1 MVFKIMSK
9 IQLSDH
15 FTYKRLLKFV
25 WPSIIMMIFT
35 SIYGVVDGLFV
46 SNFVGKTPFA
56 ALNFIW
62 PFIMILSTP
71 GFMLG
76 TGGSALVAKTLGE
89 GDRKKANGLF
99 SMFCY
104 IAIIAGAVL
113 MVAAYILMPTVASL
127 MGATGDMLH
136 YSVLYGRV
144 MVLGC
149 IPQMLHFVYESF
161 IITAEKPSLGLKI
174 TVAAGVTNIVLDAL
188 FICVFDW
195 GIAGAAAATVL
206 SQFVGGFVPFVYFI
220 RPNTSLLRIT
230 KPDFD
235 FKALLKAC
243 TNGSSELMS
252 NISMSFIGMLYNI
265 QLMKYLGE
273 NGVAAYGV
281 MMYLNFFFIAA
292 FIGYAIGTAPIIG
305 FHYGAKNS
313 GEIKNIL
320 NKSIKILFLGG
331 LAMLVIGEAV
341 AVPVSS
347 IYVSY
352 DKELFD
358 MTVHGFRIYSIS
370 FLPCGFAIF
379 ASSFFTALN
388 DGVTSA
394 IVSFLRTLVFQFAAV
409 MILPLILGPD
419 GLWYSVVA
427 AEFMAVAVSALFM
440 IIKRKKYG
448 Y

>member
-1 MVFKIMSK
+1 
-9 IQLSDH
+9 
-15 FTYKRLLKFV
+15 
-25 WPSIIMMIFT
+25 MMIFT

-89 GDRKKANGLF
+89 GNKKKANGLF

-113 MVAAYILMPTVASL
+113 TVISYILMPTVAKM
-127 MGATGDMLH
+127 MGAEGDMLY
-136 YSVLYGRV
+136 YSVLYGRI

-174 TVAAGVTNIVLDAL
+174 TIAAGVTNIVLDAA
-188 FICVFDW
+188 FICVFGW

-206 SQFVGGFVPFVYFI
+206 SQCVGGFVPFIYFA

-252 NISMSFIGMLYNI
+252 NVSMSFIGMLYNI

-281 MMYLNFFFIAA
+281 MMYLNFFFVAA
-292 FIGYAIGTAPIIG
+292 FIGYSIGTAPIIG
-305 FHYGAKNS
+305 FHYGAKNHA
-313 GEIKNIL
+313 EISNIL
-320 NKSIKILFLGG
+320 SKSIKVLFVGG
-331 LAMLVIGEAV
+331 AAMLVVGELV
-341 AVPVSS
+341 AVPVSN

-352 DKELFD
+352 DKELYD
-358 MTVHGFRIYSIS
+358 ITVHGFRIYSIS

-394 IVSFLRTLVFQFAAV
+394 IISFLRTLVFQFAAV
-409 MILPLILGPD
+409 MLLPLILGAD

-427 AEFMAVAVSALFM
+427 AEFMAVIVSAFFM
-440 IIKRKKYG
+440 VIKRKKYG

>member
-1 MVFKIMSK
+1 MGK

-46 SNFVGKTPFA
+46 SNFAGKTPFA

-89 GDRKKANGLF
+89 GNRKKANGLF

-104 IAIIAGAVL
+104 IASIAGAVIT
-113 MVAAYILMPTVASL
+113 VGSYILIPTVARI
-127 MGATGDMLH
+127 MGAEGDMLY
-136 YSVLYGRV
+136 YSVLYGRI

-161 IITAEKPSLGLKI
+161 IITAEKPSFGLKI
-174 TVAAGVTNIVLDAL
+174 TIAAGVTNMVLDAV
-188 FICVFDW
+188 FICVFGW

-206 SQFVGGFVPFVYFI
+206 SQCVGGFVPFIYFA
-220 RPNTSLLRIT
+220 RPNTSLLCIT

-235 FKALLKAC
+235 FRALLKAC

-265 QLMKYLGE
+265 QLMEYLGE
-273 NGVAAYGV
+273 NGIAAYGV
-281 MMYLNFFFIAA
+281 MMYLNFFFIAS
-292 FIGYAIGTAPIIG
+292 FIGYSIGTAPIIG
-305 FHYGAKNS
+305 FHYGAKNNT
-313 GEIKNIL
+313 EISNVL
-320 NKSIKILFLGG
+320 SKSIKMLLIGG
-331 LAMLVIGEAV
+331 AAMFVAGEVA

-347 IYVSY
+347 IYVNY
-352 DKELFD
+352 DKELYD
-358 MTVHGFRIYSIS
+358 ITVHGFRIYSIS

-394 IVSFLRTLVFQFAAV
+394 IISFLRTLVFQFAAV
-409 MILPLILGPD
+409 MLLPLIMGAD

-427 AEFMAVAVSALFM
+427 AEFMAVAVSAVFM
-440 IIKRKKYG
+440 EIKRKKYG

>member
-1 MVFKIMSK
+1 MNN

-89 GDRKKANGLF
+89 GNKKKANGLF

-113 MVAAYILMPTVASL
+113 TVISYILMPTVAKM
-127 MGATGDMLH
+127 MGAEGDMLY
-136 YSVLYGRV
+136 YSVLYGRI

-174 TVAAGVTNIVLDAL
+174 TIAAGVTNIVLDAA
-188 FICVFDW
+188 FICVFGW

-206 SQFVGGFVPFVYFI
+206 SQCVGGFVPFIYFA

-252 NISMSFIGMLYNI
+252 NVSMSFIGMLYNI

-281 MMYLNFFFIAA
+281 MMYLNFFFVAA
-292 FIGYAIGTAPIIG
+292 FIGYSIGTAPIIG
-305 FHYGAKNS
+305 FHYGAKNHA
-313 GEIKNIL
+313 EISNIL
-320 NKSIKILFLGG
+320 SKSIKVLFVGG
-331 LAMLVIGEAV
+331 AAMLVVGELV
-341 AVPVSS
+341 AVPVSN

-352 DKELFD
+352 DKELYD
-358 MTVHGFRIYSIS
+358 ITVHGFRIYSIS

-394 IVSFLRTLVFQFAAV
+394 IISFLRTLVFQFAAV
-409 MILPLILGPD
+409 MLLPLILGAD

-427 AEFMAVAVSALFM
+427 AEFMAVIVSAFFM
-440 IIKRKKYG
+440 VIKRKKYG